1 MLSDLDD
8 NLCRVELMASGNSKW
23 DLSPNDL
30 KALNAVLNDRKELA
44 ERVKRHEARLMAEP
58 EPAESSESSTP
69 SNSKPTS
76 TPRSEEEKPQW
87 KAALERCCEIT
98 RMVEELQD
106 RAFDFGASVEE
117 KVYDIAEWIEEN
129 EHVTD
134 AQLNALEN
142 MHGGVARW
150 LN

>member
-1 MLSDLDD
+1 
-8 NLCRVELMASGNSKW
+8 
-23 DLSPNDL
+23 
-30 KALNAVLNDRKELA
+30 
-44 ERVKRHEARLMAEP
+44 
-58 EPAESSESSTP
+58 
-69 SNSKPTS
+69 
-76 TPRSEEEKPQW
+76 
-87 KAALERCCEIT
+87 
-98 RMVEELQD
+98 MVEELQD